1 VVTVSIGRQLLM
13 LFENGSLRKS
23 YVTATSLR
31 PPCNVKDS
39 LGTPRGLHAVA
50 EKVGAGTPPGIVFKN
65 RVCTG
70 RHFSEFSD
78 EENVGNLITTRILW
92 LRGMEPGVNSGGNV
106 DSYERYIYIHG
117 TNHEE
122 RLGTPNSAGCMHLA
136 ALDLIELFDQVRVGD
151 LVWIED

>member
-1 VVTVSIGRQLLM
+1 
-13 LFENGSLRKS
+13 
-23 YVTATSLR
+23 
-31 PPCNVKDS
+31 
-39 LGTPRGLHAVA
+39 
-50 EKVGAGTPPGIVFKN
+50 
-65 RVCTG
+65 
-70 RHFSEFSD
+70 
-78 EENVGNLITTRILW
+78 
-92 LRGMEPGVNSGGNV
+92 MEPGVNSGGNV